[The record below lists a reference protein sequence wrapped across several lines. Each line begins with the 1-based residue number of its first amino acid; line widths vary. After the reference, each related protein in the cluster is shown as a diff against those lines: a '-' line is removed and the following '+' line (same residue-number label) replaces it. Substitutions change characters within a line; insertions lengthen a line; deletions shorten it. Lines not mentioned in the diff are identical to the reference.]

1 MRDGYRAMMQ
11 TPVWPLPAALRRCA
25 TMLLSGFDRL
35 NHTRPPRDIYAADF
49 ATIQRVLDT

>member
-1 MRDGYRAMMQ
+1 MMH
-11 TPVWPLPAALRRCA
+11 PPARLLPASLRRGA

-35 NHTRPPRDIYAADF
+35 NDTRPRRDIYAADF